1 MAALTATA
9 LLATLAAVIA
19 RASVS
24 SVPDLSRCE
33 VAARTDAGWV
43 CGTRRRAV
51 SSREYASFLA
61 VPYAKQPLGELRF
74 QELLPAEPWYGV
86 RNATNEGP
94 VCPQTDVF
102 YMQFHTAKGGMS
114 EACIH
119 ANVYVPIEALPDPY
133 KAPEVN
139 TTGPG
144 LPVLVFIHGG
154 GFAFGSGDPDL
165 YGPEYLVSKGVIVI
179 TFNYRLN
186 VFGFLSLNS
195 SQVPGNMGL
204 RDGLSLLRWVRSN
217 ARGFGG
223 DPRSV
228 TLGGQSAGAV
238 MAHMLTLTP
247 AAHGL
252 IHRTILMSGTAFS
265 GFISTSPSFA
275 TTINKLFLPMLG
287 IDPELPDDEIHY
299 RLIETPIDK
308 IMAANKQLLD
318 IFGLTT
324 FVPVVES
331 PLPGIQ
337 AVLDND
343 PEVLVDSGRDS
354 RVPLLIGFTD
364 EECESF
370 RQRFQEVHI
379 IEQLEKSPSLAVSPR
394 LTFKAG
400 EKLPI
405 ITEAINAR
413 YFNGTVDMDRYIRLC
428 TEQYYKYPP
437 LKLVK
442 KRSLAAAPTFL
453 YRFSFGGS
461 PSIWKVGRRMEYSGA
476 SHVEDLTYVFRT
488 SQLGPLADDELSAHD
503 DNARIRDS
511 MTDHVVNFM
520 RYGHPLPGPVLS
532 RRWSPVR
539 TPLHYQEIADP
550 RHIHA
555 AAPTCHET
563 NALKFFTRLDC
574 IVEKDKTNTTL

>member
-1 MAALTATA
+1 MAAVTATA
-9 LLATLAAVIA
+9 LIATLAVIA
-19 RASVS
+19 RASAS
-24 SVPDLSRCE
+24 SVPDLSTCE

-51 SSREYASFLA
+51 AGKEYASFLA

-74 QELLPAEPWYGV
+74 QELLPAEPWYDV
-86 RNATNEGP
+86 RNATQEGP

-102 YMQFHTAKGGMS
+102 YNQFQTNKGGMS

-119 ANVYVPIEALPDPY
+119 ANVHVPIEALPDPY
-133 KAPEVN
+133 QRPKVN
-139 TTGPG
+139 AAAPG

-186 VFGFLSLNS
+186 VFGFLSLNTT
-195 SQVPGNMGL
+195 QVPGNMGL
-204 RDGLSLLRWVRSN
+204 RDGLSLLRWVRTN
-217 ARGFGG
+217 ARAFGG

-238 MAHMLTLTP
+238 MAHMLTLSP
-247 AAHGL
+247 AAHSL
-252 IHRTILMSGTAFS
+252 IHRTLLMSGTAFS
-265 GFISTSPSFA
+265 GFISTSPMFA
-275 TTINKLFLPMLG
+275 TTINGLFLPMLG
-287 IDPELPDDEIHY
+287 IDPALPAEDIHH
-299 RLIETPIDK
+299 RLIATPIDA
-308 IMAANKQLLD
+308 IMAANKKLLD

-331 PLPGIQ
+331 PLSGIQ

-343 PEVLVDSGRDS
+343 PEVLVDSGQDS

-364 EECESF
+364 NECESSQ
-370 RQRFQEVHI
+370 QRFREFNI
-379 IEQLEKSPSLAVSPR
+379 IEQLQKSPNLAVSLR

-400 EKLPI
+400 EKLPM

-413 YFNGTVDMDRYIRLC
+413 YFNGTIELDDFIRLC
-428 TEQYYKYPP
+428 TDQYYKYPAM
-437 LKLVK
+437 KLAK
-442 KRSLAAAPTFL
+442 KRSSALAPTFL

-461 PSIWKVGRRMEYSGA
+461 PSIWKVVRRTQYSGA
-476 SHVEDLTYVFRT
+476 GHVEDLTYMFRT
-488 SQLGPLADDELSAHD
+488 SQLGPLADDELSTHD
-503 DNARIRDS
+503 DNAIIREK
-511 MTDHVVNFM
+511 MTDTVVNFM
-520 RYGHPLPGPVLS
+520 RYGHPLPNPGLS

-539 TPLHYQEIADP
+539 MPLHYQAIADP
-550 RHIHA
+550 RHIHSA
-555 AAPTCHET
+555 LPTPHESD
-563 NALKFFTRLDC
+563 ALAFFNHLDC
-574 IVEKDKTNTTL
+574 IVQQNQTNATL

>member
-19 RASVS
+19 RASAS

-43 CGTRRRAV
+43 CGARRRAV
-51 SSREYASFLA
+51 SGTEYASFLA

-74 QELLPAEPWYGV
+74 QELLPAEPWHGI
-86 RNATNEGP
+86 RNATSEGP
-94 VCPQTDVF
+94 VCPQTDVV
-102 YMQFHTAKGGMS
+102 YMQFQTASGGMS

-119 ANVYVPIEALPDPY
+119 ANVYVPIEAVPDPSET
-133 KAPEVN
+133 PEIN
-139 TTGPG
+139 SGPG
-144 LPVLVFIHGG
+144 RPVLVFIHGG
-154 GFAFGSGDPDL
+154 GFAYGSGDPDL

-265 GFISTSPSFA
+265 GFISTSPVFA
-275 TTINKLFLPMLG
+275 TTINRLFLPMLG
-287 IDPELPDDEIHY
+287 IDPTLPADDIHH
-299 RLIETPIDK
+299 RLIETPVDK
-308 IMAANKQLLD
+308 IMAANKKLLD

-354 RVPLLIGFTD
+354 RVPLLIGFTKD
-364 EECESF
+364 ECDT
-370 RQRFQEVHI
+370 FQHRLREIDI
-379 IEQLEKSPSLAVSPR
+379 IEQVKNLPSLAVSSR

-400 EKLPI
+400 KKLSM
-405 ITEAINAR
+405 ITEAFRAR
-413 YFNGTVDMDRYIRLC
+413 YTNATVDWNSFMRLC
-428 TEQYYKYPP
+428 TDQYYKYPP
-437 LKLVK
+437 LKLAWT
-442 KRSLAAAPTFL
+442 RSTASASTFL
-453 YRFSFGGS
+453 YRFSYGGS
-461 PSIWKVGRRMEYSGA
+461 PSIWKVRRGMQQSGA

-488 SQLGPLADDELSAHD
+488 SQLGPLADDELSAYD
-503 DNARIRDS
+503 DNARMRDT
-511 MTDHVVNFM
+511 MTDFVVNFM
-520 RYGHPLPGPVLS
+520 RYSHPLPGPVLS

-550 RHIHA
+550 RHIYA
-555 AAPTCHET
+555 AAPTPHET
-563 NALKFFTRLDC
+563 NALTFFDHLYS
-574 IVEKDKTNTTL
+574 IVQRDNTNTTL